1 MSDPTRGNTPDDDML
16 RRLGVRHVVERAADG
31 TVTPRA
37 LGGEPADAP
46 TPDALGAAGI
56 KPCTDC
62 MEKKKAK
69 WLREWCRSE
78 GFPRGYH
85 VITVVGPKQYCYCAC
100 GK

>member
-1 MSDPTRGNTPDDDML
+1 MSDPTRPSVPDDDTL
-16 RRLGVRHVVERAADG
+16 RRLGVRHVLERAEDG
-31 TVTPRA
+31 TVSPRA
-37 LGGEPADAP
+37 LGGEPADPP
-46 TPDALGAAGI
+46 TPGAMAGAGI

-78 GFPRGYH
+78 HLPPGQH
-85 VITVVGPKQYCYCAC
+85 VITVLSSGEYCYCVC